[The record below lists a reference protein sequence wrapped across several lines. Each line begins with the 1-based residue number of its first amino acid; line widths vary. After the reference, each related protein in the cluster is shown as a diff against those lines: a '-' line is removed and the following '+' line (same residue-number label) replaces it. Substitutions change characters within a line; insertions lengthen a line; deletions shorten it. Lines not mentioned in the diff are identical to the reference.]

1 VQRVRLEAAPLVDAL
16 AACWISGKS
25 SSGDD
30 ALFRY
35 AELQRGHA
43 VAMVR
48 ICAHFGACCEFQEA
62 LEAVVL
68 EMAEAEIPSSSDLF
82 GNLLSTSSLVALAME
97 DAAEAGLFAA
107 TGVALQAVYRQ
118 VLRVED
124 AVRVVL
130 RCLRAA
136 ELHRGSSRGRAPLPP
151 SRIGSLSSSG
161 GGTPRAGT
169 AARLG
174 SFSSS
179 GGGTPRD
186 APESPR
192 GAPLNR
198 PSSALWL
205 QRKGS
210 DGLQRLRSGSFSK
223 RERPE
228 EPPGVAEV
236 REQVAEQAEFLVEPG
251 GGVCGAGPREIL
263 VLCFKTVLDT
273 RHWALKRLFEPLSL
287 DPLAPRAELGA
298 IPLQV
303 AAQVVVKLER
313 TFLQLRVQ
321 VMLNRT
327 EGLLNDDEM
336 QELEDKTQK
345 RKDIG
350 AVVVQQFK
358 ELAEREQEAKREKKA
373 AALTSVAAAAYAG
386 AAAGDAARVIRADQG
401 DAGEKGGMILRSFTE
416 VLNSKDFGEGL
427 APAPGGA

>member
-1 VQRVRLEAAPLVDAL
+1 
-16 AACWISGKS
+16 
-25 SSGDD
+25 
-30 ALFRY
+30 
-35 AELQRGHA
+35 
-43 VAMVR
+43 M
-48 ICAHFGACCEFQEA
+48 
-62 LEAVVL
+62 
-68 EMAEAEIPSSSDLF
+68 
-82 GNLLSTSSLVALAME
+82 
-97 DAAEAGLFAA
+97 
-107 TGVALQAVYRQ
+107 
-118 VLRVED
+118 
-124 AVRVVL
+124 
-130 RCLRAA
+130 
-136 ELHRGSSRGRAPLPP
+136 
-151 SRIGSLSSSG
+151 
-161 GGTPRAGT
+161 
-169 AARLG
+169 
-174 SFSSS
+174 
-179 GGGTPRD
+179 
-186 APESPR
+186 
-192 GAPLNR
+192 
-198 PSSALWL
+198 
-205 QRKGS
+205 
-210 DGLQRLRSGSFSK
+210 
-223 RERPE
+223 
-228 EPPGVAEV
+228 
-236 REQVAEQAEFLVEPG
+236 AEQAEFLVEPG